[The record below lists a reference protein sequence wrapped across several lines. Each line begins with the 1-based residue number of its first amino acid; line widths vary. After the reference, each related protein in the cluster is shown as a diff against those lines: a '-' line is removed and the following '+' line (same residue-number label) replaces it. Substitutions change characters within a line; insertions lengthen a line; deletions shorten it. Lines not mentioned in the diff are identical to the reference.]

1 MHACPAALQGSAPR
15 ACPSVADIFRAF
27 GDECARTYPL
37 TVDQRRVLRHIQMCH
52 SPALGGYV
60 DVCDSCGL
68 ERIAF
73 HGCRDR
79 HCPSCQALDQ
89 ARWVEQRQTRIL
101 PIGHFHVVFT
111 LPDPLR
117 ALAALNPELIYDLLF
132 DCASEALLTLGR
144 DPKWLGGRIGVTT
157 VLHTW
162 TRKMLLHPH
171 LHCVVTSGGLSAD
184 GTRWLDLPK
193 ADFLFPV
200 HPLGDRF
207 RNTFLDALDLAWRQ
221 GRLRL
226 RGACGQLAE
235 AGAWTRFKAPLKD
248 IHWVTWAEAP
258 ESDDPHLVQYLG
270 RYTHRVA
277 ISDERIIALDGRSV
291 TFLVRKG
298 EQCTLDGVEFVHRF
312 LLHVLPAR
320 YVKIRHFGMYASGN
334 VNGALRSARS
344 LLEARHQR
352 PDLPSLQVQP
362 LAAGDPPPET
372 SLQLANVQVP
382 ASTSTLLLPVND
394 TEPPSCQSDLQRLIG
409 IDPTQCPRC
418 HLHTVRRLPL
428 PAPRCRAPPAAPLAS
443 NS

>member
-1 MHACPAALQGSAPR
+1 MHACPAALQGSASR

-89 ARWVEQRQTRIL
+89 ARWIEQRQARIL
-101 PIGHFHVVFT
+101 PIGHFHAVFT
-111 LPDPLR
+111 LPEPLR
-117 ALAALNPELIYDLLF
+117 ALAAHNPEIIYDLLF

-144 DPKWLGGRIGVTT
+144 DPKWLGGRIGVTA

-184 GTRWLDLPK
+184 GTRWLDLPN

-200 HPLGDRF
+200 HALGDRF
-207 RNTFLDALDLAWRQ
+207 RNNFLDALDLAWRQ

-248 IHWVTWAEAP
+248 IHWVTWLEAP
-258 ESDDPHLVQYLG
+258 ECDDPHLVKYLG

-277 ISDERIIALDGRSV
+277 ISDERILALDGRLV
-291 TFLVRKG
+291 TFLVRNS
-298 EQCTLDGVEFVHRF
+298 EQCTLDGVDFVHRF
-312 LLHVLPAR
+312 LLHVLPPR
-320 YVKIRHFGMYASGN
+320 FVKIRHFGLYASGN
-334 VNGALRSARS
+334 VNGALCRARG
-344 LLEARHQR
+344 LLEARRAH
-352 PDLPSLQVQP
+352 PEPPNPQVQLVAPADPNLQPPPQP
-362 LAAGDPPPET
+362 LHIDPPA
-372 SLQLANVQVP
+372 SCVLQP
-382 ASTSTLLLPVND
+382 GND
-394 TEPPSCQSDLQRLIG
+394 VEPDSCQSDLLRLIG
-409 IDPTQCPRC
+409 IDPTACPRC
-418 HLHTVRRLPL
+418 HQRAMRRLPL
-428 PAPRCRAPPAAPLAS
+428 PVPRCRAPPAPQHAS
-443 NS
+443 IS